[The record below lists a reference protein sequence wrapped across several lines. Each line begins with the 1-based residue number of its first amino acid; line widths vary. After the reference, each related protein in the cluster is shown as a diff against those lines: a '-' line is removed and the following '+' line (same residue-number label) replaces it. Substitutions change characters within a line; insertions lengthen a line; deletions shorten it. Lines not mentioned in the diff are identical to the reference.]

1 MKQAVT
7 FEILCNNFP
16 CISTFPCVRLKVVAM
31 AYMSN
36 SQHHR
41 ATLRVSC
48 LSLSV
53 SLTFQKYFLVFVLLS
68 VDLIH
73 LTFAVFNKSGKRNLF
88 WTILSCLEP
97 FCPREM
103 DKKKWISVP
112 LPNKCALLHIDA
124 IQSLFRWLQ
133 RPWLW
138 KLELGF
144 WIYGL
149 ESVSVPVG
157 SKLVF
162 SPHTTV
168 WNFISTFEEFIGFI
182 SWFWIKWGL
191 VYENWR

>member
-1 MKQAVT
+1 MQLTALASTMKQAVT
-7 FEILCNNFP
+7 LEILLNNFP

-88 WTILSCLEP
+88 WTILSCLES
-97 FCPREM
+97 FCPQEM
-103 DKKKWISVP
+103 DKKKWVSVP

-124 IQSLFRWLQ
+124 IQSQFRKWK
-133 RPWLW
+133 LW
-138 KLELGF
+138 KLIMEIGARVLDLWFG
-144 WIYGL
+144 
-149 ESVSVPVG
+149 
-157 SKLVF
+157 KCF
-162 SPHTTV
+162 S
-168 WNFISTFEEFIGFI
+168 S
-182 SWFWIKWGL
+182 SWLKTSF
-191 VYENWR
+191 